1 MVLALLAALV
11 IGTGC
16 LSSTSSSA
24 SATTVSTSKTILR
37 TDAAGTVWLC
47 RPGIKDNPCTGNLDA
62 TSISGINKH
71 TVQTASATGS
81 KKYDCFYIYPT
92 ASTEPTVNSNLVVQP
107 AEELIAMAQAARFSQ
122 VCDVWA
128 PMYRQITVT
137 GLHSASGSG
146 TDPGIIAYDSVL
158 SDWRDF
164 IAHFDDGHPIIFI
177 GHSQGSVMMIKL
189 LQAEVDPNAAFRKL
203 VVAAIIAGGNV
214 TVPTGKTV
222 GSTFEHLPLCTST
235 HQSGCVIAYSSFP
248 SEPPSN
254 SMFGRPGQGISLNW
268 GQTATTGVQVACV
281 NPADIGGGSAD
292 MSPYFPIVRVI
303 PMPSEVPQPPA
314 VTTPWVTYPRL
325 YTSKCESAGGAT
337 WLQVTDIAAK
347 GDSRPVVSEVGGATW
362 GYHFVDINLSLG
374 SLVNDVRN
382 AEAAYGATK

>member
-1 MVLALLAALV
+1 MR
-11 IGTGC
+11 
-16 LSSTSSSA
+16 
-24 SATTVSTSKTILR
+24 SKTVPR

-62 TSISGINKH
+62 TSITGTNKR

-92 ASTEPTVNSNLVVQP
+92 ASNETTVNSNLVVQP

-128 PMYRQITVT
+128 PMYRQITVA
-137 GLHSASGSG
+137 GLHSASGGG
-146 TDPGIIAYDSVL
+146 TDPGTIAYDSVL
-158 SDWRDF
+158 SDWKDF
-164 IAHFDDGHPIIFI
+164 IAHYDDGHPIIFI

-189 LQAEVDPNAAFRKL
+189 LQAEVDPNATVRKL

-222 GSTFEHLPLCTST
+222 GSTFQHLPLCTSS

-248 SEPPSN
+248 SEPPSD

-281 NPADIGGGSAD
+281 NPADIGGGYRRHVALLPDRPGNTHALRGPTTSRRHYAVGHLSAVVH
-292 MSPYFPIVRVI
+292 IQVR
-303 PMPSEVPQPPA
+303 ERR
-314 VTTPWVTYPRL
+314 W
-325 YTSKCESAGGAT
+325 
-337 WLQVTDIAAK
+337 
-347 GDSRPVVSEVGGATW
+347 GDLAPGDRHRRQGRQRDQLCP
-362 GYHFVDINLSLG
+362 
-374 SLVNDVRN
+374 
-382 AEAAYGATK
+382 K

>member
-1 MVLALLAALV
+1 MGLVVLISLAV
-11 IGTGC
+11 GTGC
-16 LSSTSSSA
+16 LSSTSSAATASTVSA
-24 SATTVSTSKTILR
+24 SRAVPR

-47 RPGIKDNPCTGNLDA
+47 RPGIKANPCTGDLDT
-62 TSISGINKH
+62 TSITGTNQR
-71 TVQTASATGS
+71 TMQMASAIGS
-81 KKYDCFYIYPT
+81 QKYDCFYIYPT
-92 ASTEPTVNSNLVVQP
+92 ASTETTVNSNLVVQS

-128 PMYRQITVT
+128 PMYRQITVA
-137 GLHSASGSG
+137 GLHSTGGGG
-146 TDPGIIAYDSVL
+146 TDPGTIAYDSVL
-158 SDWRDF
+158 SDWKDF
-164 IAHFDDGHPIIFI
+164 ITHYDDGRPIIFI

-189 LQAEVDPNAAFRKL
+189 LRAEVDPNAAVRKL

-222 GSTFEHLPLCTST
+222 GVTFQHLPLCTSN

-248 SEPPSN
+248 SEPPSD

-281 NPADIGGGSAD
+281 NPADIDGETAA
-292 MSPYFPIVRVI
+292 MSPYFPIERVV
-303 PMPSEVPQPPA
+303 PMPSEVPPPPA
-314 VTTPWVTYPRL
+314 VTTPWVTYPDL
-325 YTSKCESAGGAT
+325 YTSRCESAGGAT
-337 WLQVTDIAAK
+337 WLQVTDVATK
-347 GDSRPVVSEVGGATW
+347 GDTGPVVSEVGGPTW